1 MRWTELADDYR
12 DATPVGQDGVLTATR
27 PATADTMTQFSLE
40 DATYLA
46 DAFWHVPD
54 VVVMVRPDGKVA
66 WANGSAERLFGA
78 SVSDWVG
85 RSSLDM
91 VHPDDTELVLR
102 SLSSIQDKEIGDP
115 IEIRVRSTLGWR
127 LVEIVGTTV
136 PWFGQRVVL
145 LCLRDLTERRR
156 FELGRGDA
164 ARFHS
169 IVHNAGT
176 VILAVSPIGTIES
189 VSGAITRILGHDPE
203 MLEGRP
209 LADIVAP
216 EDRGTLATAFTTAS
230 RGSSSAHPV
239 IARVGL
245 LGYDEATVVPF
256 EISIVDLIDDPTVQG
271 FVISAHDASSQ
282 VRGERELSET
292 LSLLTATLES
302 TADGILVVDA
312 KGRVT
317 GFNGRFAEIWRIP
330 ENTLSLD
337 LEINEV
343 AAVMEH
349 LVAHDVLWAPEEMIN
364 ANREIESFDTLEFN
378 DGRVVERYC
387 GPQLVGGAVVGHVW
401 SFRDVTDRKR
411 LEDELAYRAFHD
423 SLTGLANKALF
434 SDRLEHA
441 LARSLQT
448 GSHLAVLFVDLDNF
462 KTVNDSLGH
471 TEGDQLLIRVA
482 STLVECL
489 RPLDT
494 AARMGGDEFAILIE
508 DVPSHDAV
516 TAVAQRIL
524 DTLRPAIRLGSKA
537 VSAAG
542 SIGIAFEEPGVTAE
556 QLLRNADIAM
566 YKAKAQGKDRFEVYQ
581 DDMHASVLARIEL
594 EDGLKAA
601 IFRGDLLTHFQPI
614 IDLATRQVVGFEA
627 LVRWPHPRDGL
638 VDPRLFVPLAEELG
652 LIEEIDSFVLELA
665 CRQARRWRDEHPE
678 LADLVMSVN
687 ISAGRLTDP
696 ALARRITD
704 QVASCGFETG
714 ALILEITESAALTDD
729 DTTVRNLADLR
740 AKGVRI
746 ALDDFGTGYSSFSH
760 LGRLQIDIVK
770 IDRSFV
776 EALGSDNDDRSLV
789 AAMVQLAGTLG
800 YQTIAEGVENA
811 VQEDALRML
820 GCSLAQGYH
829 LGRPLEAEVAGR
841 LLDP

>member
-1 MRWTELADDYR
+1 MGEPR
-12 DATPVGQDGVLTATR
+12 
-27 PATADTMTQFSLE
+27 
-40 DATYLA
+40 
-46 DAFWHVPD
+46 
-54 VVVMVRPDGKVA
+54 
-66 WANGSAERLFGA
+66 AERLFGETLH
-78 SVSDWVG
+78 DWVG
-85 RSSLDM
+85 QSSLSM
-91 VHPDDTELVLR
+91 VHPDDSELVLR
-102 SLSSIQDKEIGDP
+102 SLSSIQDKEVGDP
-115 IEIRVRSTLGWR
+115 IEIRVKSPRGWR

-136 PWFGQRVVL
+136 EWFDDRVVL

-156 FELGRGDA
+156 FEVARGDE

-169 IVHNAGT
+169 IVHNAGS

-203 MLEGRP
+203 LLEGRP
-209 LADIVAP
+209 FADIVAP
-216 EDRGTLATAFTTAS
+216 EDRATLAVAFTTAS

-245 LGYDEATVVPF
+245 LRYDSDIVVPF
-256 EISIVDLIDDPTVQG
+256 ELSIVDLLDDPTVRG

-302 TADGILVVDA
+302 TADGILVVDIEG
-312 KGRVT
+312 KVT
-317 GFNGRFAEIWRIP
+317 GFNRRFAEIWRIP
-330 ENTLSLD
+330 EDSMSLD
-337 LEINEV
+337 LDATELTPL
-343 AAVMEH
+343 MEH
-349 LVAHDVLWAPEEMIN
+349 LVAHESLWAPEGTIVS
-364 ANREIESFDTLEFN
+364 NRDSECFDTLELN
-378 DGRVVERYC
+378 DGRIVERYC
-387 GPQLVGGAVVGHVW
+387 GPQRVGGIVVGRVW
-401 SFRDVTDRKR
+401 SYRDVTDRKR

-441 LARSLQT
+441 LARSQQT

-471 TEGDQLLIRVA
+471 GEGDQLLIRVA

-494 AARMGGDEFAILIE
+494 AARLGGDEFAILIE
-508 DVPSHDAV
+508 DVPSHEAV

-524 DTLRPAIRLGSKA
+524 DTLRPPIRLGTKA

-542 SIGIAFEEPGVTAE
+542 SIGVAFDEAGITGE

-566 YKAKAQGKDRFEVYQ
+566 YKAKAQGKDRYEVYQ

-601 IFRGDLLTHFQPI
+601 IFRGDLVTHFQPI
-614 IDLATRQVVGFEA
+614 IDLSTRQVVGFEA

-638 VDPRLFVPLAEELG
+638 VDPRLFVPMAEELG
-652 LIEEIDSFVLELA
+652 LIEEIDSFVLESA
-665 CRQARRWRDEHPE
+665 CRQARQWRNEHPG
-678 LADLVMSVN
+678 LGGLMMSAN

-696 ALARRITD
+696 TLASRIAT
-704 QVASCGFETG
+704 QVAGCGFDP
-714 ALILEITESAALTDD
+714 ASLILEITESAALTDD
-729 DTTVRNLADLR
+729 DATVRNLAELR
-740 AKGVRI
+740 ALGVRI

-770 IDRSFV
+770 IDKSFV
-776 EALGSDNDDRSLV
+776 ENLGSDSDSRSLA

-811 VQEDALRML
+811 AQEEALRVL

-841 LLDP
+841 LLHD